1 MLALLQKESAL
12 VGGLVAAIIGLVVS
26 FGVTLTDAQQGAILT
41 LTAVVVSVLV
51 RSRVS
56 PKA

>member
-51 RSRVS
+51 RSQVS